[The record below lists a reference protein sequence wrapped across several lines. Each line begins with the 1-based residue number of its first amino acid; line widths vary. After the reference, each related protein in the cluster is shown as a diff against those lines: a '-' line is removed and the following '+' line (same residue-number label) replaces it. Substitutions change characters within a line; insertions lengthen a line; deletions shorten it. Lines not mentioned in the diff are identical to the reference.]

1 MQREEGKAMT
11 KRLVGSTCLPGESM
25 LFPRSTG
32 FPTCGNLQALES
44 AGRAEKQEA
53 GTDRNVRATG

>member
-11 KRLVGSTCLPGESM
+11 KRLAGNTCLPDESM

-32 FPTCGNLQALES
+32 FPACGNLQVLES
-44 AGRAEKQEA
+44 AGRAGK
-53 GTDRNVRATG
+53 